1 MKVSLTIDEEELVGV
16 GEQGHVGV
24 AVLLHQGLLCQF
36 PLLICELTID
46 LLLSTSF
53 AEVDCRNIR
62 SSDIAQF
69 ALVLASA
76 VARLD
81 GILIPLGLLLNDQQ
95 LIFQQPWRTTTND
108 LSVAGVSKLWL
119 VTVLFLLTNQRHTAI
134 NELLNGCITC
144 SASIPIIKALLQRLR
159 SQSRELLIITVVSE
173 SSSPLICRSLVVRK
187 LSCIR
192 RAIHLL
198 RNALEAALEVLR
210 GRWYVF
216 SAVCGRDCAWGCFG
230 GRGVLRVAAFPGPP
244 NFLLVLLLIFMHF

>member
-24 AVLLHQGLLCQF
+24 AVLLHQGLLCLF

-62 SSDIAQF
+62 SGDIAQF

-95 LIFQQPWRTTTND
+95 LIFQQPWCTTTND
-108 LSVAGVSKLWL
+108 LSVAGVSSKLWL

-159 SQSRELLIITVVSE
+159 SQRCELLIITVVSE

-198 RNALEAALEVLR
+198 RNALEATLEVLR

-216 SAVCGRDCAWGCFG
+216 SAVCGRDCA
-230 GRGVLRVAAFPGPP
+230 
-244 NFLLVLLLIFMHF
+244 